1 MMRQVYNHLHQHAQR
16 SVFRPRPS
24 FFARERQKRL
34 QTSVWVERK
43 ENQANPTGRTLFK
56 PSSYT
61 FVRPME
67 AVSGLF
73 IFLKLSNFW
82 RSLYFVV
89 ATSQVILRDE
99 PNVTQLRLQDS
110 GNWDEGQECFVMT
123 SFALTRPYER
133 RYMLRLLSWD
143 WLNNNWGTPD

>member
-1 MMRQVYNHLHQHAQR
+1 
-16 SVFRPRPS
+16 
-24 FFARERQKRL
+24 
-34 QTSVWVERK
+34 
-43 ENQANPTGRTLFK
+43 
-56 PSSYT
+56 
-61 FVRPME
+61 ME

-82 RSLYFVV
+82 RGLYFVV